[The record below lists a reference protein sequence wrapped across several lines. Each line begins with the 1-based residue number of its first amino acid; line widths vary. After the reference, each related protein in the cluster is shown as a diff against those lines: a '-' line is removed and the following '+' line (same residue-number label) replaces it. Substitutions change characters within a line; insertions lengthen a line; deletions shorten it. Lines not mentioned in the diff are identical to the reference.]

1 MQDTNYAM
9 QSLKFLFILLFLGFS
24 SFCYCQSN
32 DLDTLRKYSY
42 EELENIFYSYKDGN
56 QVENSKIIAQYYLQK
71 ARKEQKDKK
80 YLAEGY
86 VLNQYNQDLPVALR
100 YIDSLGMI
108 SKNFRDDDRYPAR
121 IYLLKGLLYN
131 QFDNETAALENF
143 VTALKYA
150 KEKNNKRQIAIAGLQ
165 IAYLNG
171 YIGKHEE
178 TVKVLEYY
186 YTHQD
191 FLTEQD
197 IEHIQINL
205 ADAYL
210 DIHKYEKALKLIQK
224 GIKQTSKN
232 NEELKYNRYLILL
245 GRYNLKIKKYSIAI
259 QNLENC
265 KKYFLKNNLDFDA
278 NYSMLYLGHSYAEFQ
293 NKEKALENFIKIDS
307 IIQKTNNTFPE
318 LRYTYT
324 YIIDYYREKK
334 DKEKQLYYIDRF
346 LTVDETLNTQF
357 KYISRELPR
366 KYDTPKLLL
375 EKEEIISKLKKR
387 RYLSYITIG
396 LLCSMV
402 IILTFLFVKAKRK
415 EKEYKKNAQDL
426 IKAVNDK
433 SYSSEKTFEN
443 KVTDNQE
450 VFDPEK
456 NKISDD
462 IVKNILRGLKIFE
475 EKEQYLKNG
484 ITLNSLAKKLK
495 TNSTYLSQVVNTYK
509 EKTFASYLS
518 DLRIDYALIRL
529 VNDKTFR
536 SYKLSVIAEELG
548 YNNEQAFS
556 KAFKRRTGTTLSI
569 YLKEIEG
576 NSN

>member
-1 MQDTNYAM
+1 MPN
-9 QSLKFLFILLFLGFS
+9 LKYILLLTFIYNTFLYS
-24 SFCYCQSN
+24 QN
-32 DLDTLRKYSY
+32 KNLDTLGKYTY
-42 EELENIFYSYKDGN
+42 EELEDKFYNYKDAN
-56 QVENSKIIAQYYLQK
+56 KLENSKIIARYYLQK
-71 ARKEQKDKK
+71 ARQERKDKK

-86 VLNQYNQDLPVALR
+86 IFNQYNQDLTISLK
-100 YIDSLGMI
+100 YIDSLEVL
-108 SKNFRDDDRYPAR
+108 SKDLQDDRYPAR

-131 QFDNETAALENF
+131 QFDNEKAALENF

-150 KEKNNKRQIAIAGLQ
+150 KEKNNKRQIAIADLQ

-191 FLTEQD
+191 FLTNQD
-197 IEHIQINL
+197 IEHIQISL

-210 DIHKYEKALKLIQK
+210 DIHKYEEALKLIQK

-232 NEELKYNRYLILL
+232 NEELQYNRYLILL
-245 GRYNLKIKKYSIAI
+245 GRYNVKIKQYSKAI
-259 QNLENC
+259 KNLEKC
-265 KKYFLKNNLDFDA
+265 KKYFLKNNLDLDA
-278 NYSMLYLGHSYAEFQ
+278 NYAMLYLGQSYAEIQ
-293 NKEKALENFIKIDS
+293 NKEKAIENFIKIDS
-307 IIQKTNNTFPE
+307 IIQTTNNTFPE
-318 LRYTYT
+318 LIYIYT
-324 YIIDYYREKK
+324 YIIDYYKEKK

-346 LTVDETLNTQF
+346 LKINEILNSQF

-375 EKEEIISKLKKR
+375 EKEEIINKLKKR

-396 LLCSMV
+396 MLCVMV

-433 SYSSEKTFEN
+433 SYSSEKSFEN
-443 KVTDNQE
+443 ESNVDQI
-450 VFDPEK
+450 VLDSEK
-456 NKISDD
+456 NKLSDE

-475 EKEQYLKNG
+475 EKEQYLKKG
-484 ITLNSLAKKLK
+484 ITLISLAKKLK

-509 EKTFASYLS
+509 KKNFAIYLN
-518 DLRIDYALIRL
+518 DLRIDYALNRL
-529 VNDKTFR
+529 VKDKKFR

-548 YNNEQAFS
+548 YNNEQAFAL
-556 KAFKRRTGTTLSI
+556 AFKKRTGTTLSI
-569 YLKEIEG
+569 YLKEID
-576 NSN
+576 NQS

>member
-150 KEKNNKRQIAIAGLQ
+150 KEKNNKRQIAIADLQ

-224 GIKQTSKN
+224 GIQQTSKN

-278 NYSMLYLGHSYAEFQ
+278 NYTMLYLGQSYAEFQ

-433 SYSSEKTFEN
+433 SYSS
-443 KVTDNQE
+443 
-450 VFDPEK
+450 
-456 NKISDD
+456 
-462 IVKNILRGLKIFE
+462 
-475 EKEQYLKNG
+475 
-484 ITLNSLAKKLK
+484 
-495 TNSTYLSQVVNTYK
+495 
-509 EKTFASYLS
+509 
-518 DLRIDYALIRL
+518 
-529 VNDKTFR
+529 
-536 SYKLSVIAEELG
+536 
-548 YNNEQAFS
+548 
-556 KAFKRRTGTTLSI
+556 
-569 YLKEIEG
+569 
-576 NSN
+576 